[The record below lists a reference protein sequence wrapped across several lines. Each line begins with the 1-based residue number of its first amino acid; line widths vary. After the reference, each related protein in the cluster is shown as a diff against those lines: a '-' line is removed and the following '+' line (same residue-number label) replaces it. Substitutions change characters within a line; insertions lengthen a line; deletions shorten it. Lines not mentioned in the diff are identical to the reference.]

1 MTGISNPIFRSCGNK
16 SVSIPKIRQQ
26 AKYIVIQ
33 KIYFANTISF
43 RGNGSAHNKVDA
55 LGYCVSFK
63 DTYCKSIKI
72 EKIVIKTKHNMPA
85 YSGERHIK
93 NIGKITHTANI
104 ISTYFLTIKK
114 SFFTNCIS
122 ILLSSFNITKHNILY
137 CWAFNDNV
145 WYLLFYF
152 ISMFRNCGK
161 PKRSFINIQKQ
172 LLGI

>member
-1 MTGISNPIFRSCGNK
+1 MKTDVTKNIRINNAMPDVPSPGIR

-72 EKIVIKTKHNMPA
+72 EKSLSKQSPICL
-85 YSGERHIK
+85 HIQV
-93 NIGKITHTANI
+93 NAISKIME
-104 ISTYFLTIKK
+104 K
-114 SFFTNCIS
+114 
-122 ILLSSFNITKHNILY
+122 
-137 CWAFNDNV
+137 
-145 WYLLFYF
+145 
-152 ISMFRNCGK
+152 
-161 PKRSFINIQKQ
+161 
-172 LLGI
+172 

>member
-1 MTGISNPIFRSCGNK
+1 MTGISNPISEVVEIKVFQFQ
-16 SVSIPKIRQQ
+16 KIRQQ

-72 EKIVIKTKHNMPA
+72 EKIVIKTKPNMPA

-93 NIGKITHTANI
+93 NNGKITHTANI

>member
-72 EKIVIKTKHNMPA
+72 EKIVIKTKPNMPA

-93 NIGKITHTANI
+93 NNGKITHGSVKKFVSLEENDSFLVRNYDMKI
-104 ISTYFLTIKK
+104 LIEKEYFYAG
-114 SFFTNCIS
+114 S
-122 ILLSSFNITKHNILY
+122 
-137 CWAFNDNV
+137 
-145 WYLLFYF
+145 
-152 ISMFRNCGK
+152 
-161 PKRSFINIQKQ
+161 
-172 LLGI
+172 